1 MKMFVNLCVLG
12 LAFLVNVGASP
23 VNVEDIDGP
32 PLGPEDFSMADQVQ
46 DDFEFER
53 DPIELGGQFEGD
65 IILPSH
71 DNTHRNAVRDPAEK
85 WPKAIIPYTI
95 SPWFSKR
102 ERGVIAK
109 SIQILEKKTCIRVKP
124 RTKNERAYIKIVRR
138 GGCSSYV
145 GMKGGAQDLTLG
157 GDCAK
162 RSAIVLHELMH
173 AAGFYHEHSRSDRDE
188 YVQIKYENI
197 REDRKNNFDKKNLI
211 ESDNLGTK
219 YDYCSLMHYS
229 SKAWSKNKKP
239 TIVALKNTR
248 CELGQREGLSDTDI
262 LKLNKLYQC

>member
-53 DPIELGGQFEGD
+53 DPIELAGQFEGD

-95 SPWFSKR
+95 SSRFSKH
-102 ERGVIAK
+102 ERRIIAK

-124 RTKNERAYIKIVRR
+124 RTNERAYIKFV
-138 GGCSSYV
+138 GGEGCSSYV
-145 GMKGGAQDLTLG
+145 GMQGGKQDITLG
-157 GDCAK
+157 VGCLHQG
-162 RSAIVLHELMH
+162 IILHELMH
-173 AAGFYHEHSRSDRDE
+173 AAGFSHEHSRSDRDE
-188 YVQIKYENI
+188 YIKINYENI
-197 REDRKNNFDKKNLI
+197 REGKENNFDKKNLI
-211 ESDNLGTK
+211 EFDNLGTK

-229 SKAWSKNKKP
+229 SYTWSKNEKP

-248 CELGQREGLSDTDI
+248 CELGKGEDFSDTDI